1 MPVPGADLQQLVI
14 QRLLTATG
22 REYIDEIKRRL
33 RNDDAWAL
41 MVCPELEERTR
52 WALSRIIESID
63 DQVRR
68 ASERSDTPPTEDWLR
83 RVNTLRRYVGNR
95 LSEMEPVEV
104 AARSNTKEAQAW
116 RAFSARLARRLE
128 EAAPG
133 ALETIWTPY
142 GGMTAAQWLAVREE
156 RGL

>member
-1 MPVPGADLQQLVI
+1 MPQASRGSQC
-14 QRLLTATG
+14 LL
-22 REYIDEIKRRL
+22 RV
-33 RNDDAWAL
+33 AL
-41 MVCPELEERTR
+41 
-52 WALSRIIESID
+52 A
-63 DQVRR
+63 
-68 ASERSDTPPTEDWLR
+68 ASLR
-83 RVNTLRRYVGNR
+83 RFEGIPAGKGELRLVDCDNDLPSRVDG
-95 LSEMEPVEV
+95 LPGMEPVEV